1 MLAAVG
7 YAAAYTGV
15 GLALL
20 LVGFWVLDLLT
31 PGKLAQRVWRDGE
44 PGAAIVSA
52 AGALGLGL
60 IVFTAIWR
68 NATSGFGTAL
78 GYTVV
83 FGLVGVVL
91 QAVAFVVLD
100 RLTPDK
106 LGDLLGGVHDA
117 GSTGGPASGG
127 VHRMHPA
134 VLVMAAFQLAV
145 SGIIVASIA

>member
-44 PGAAIVSA
+44 PGAAVVSA

-106 LGDLLGGVHDA
+106 LGDLLGGVHDRA
-117 GSTGGPASGG
+117 PDGTREGGA
-127 VHRMHPA
+127 HRMHPA